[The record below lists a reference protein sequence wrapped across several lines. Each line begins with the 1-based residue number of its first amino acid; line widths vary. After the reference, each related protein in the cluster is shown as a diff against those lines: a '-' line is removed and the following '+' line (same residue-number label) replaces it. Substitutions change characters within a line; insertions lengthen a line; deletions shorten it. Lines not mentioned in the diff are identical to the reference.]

1 MRAAGGLTLRRGDSA
16 ATGGP
21 SKLVTVSVVGLSG
34 GEREKG
40 SMGIG
45 KSCLCNRFV
54 APLADD
60 YHVDHISVLSQS
72 DFSGRVVNNDH
83 FLYWGDTVK
92 TNEEGVD
99 FHIQVIE
106 QTEFI
111 DDASFQPFRASGKQ
125 EPYVRR
131 CANTRV
137 VSAEK
142 LMYICKN
149 QLGIE
154 KEFDQR
160 LMPEGKVSIDGF
172 ICVFDVSLVPNRT
185 LEKQVETSAQILNNL
200 LKMKKPVVLVTTKN
214 DEGNEIFMREA
225 ERLVNR
231 KEYKGTVALVET
243 SSHENINVDQAFFL
257 VASQVDRTRG
267 RTRILSYADAN
278 RHRRELLEL
287 ATAGFMRLVQG
298 EVTDYGVTWSIAA
311 KKLSQYQEFQNYL
324 DIFGADAAQRLFR
337 RHVKK
342 LKDSYLSDRVARY
355 LNLLPEVL
363 HELFPDIS
371 TLGEDCYH
379 LFHWNPSTCGQC
391 RQIQSNQLKPWDWIL
406 VQQKIREHTDFDRW
420 FVEYPED
427 TTWMEANLFD
437 GDSSEHR
444 IPFDVLDSTEAE
456 TVYKNLLNQLNAE
469 QNRLELRKDFK
480 QLLEETGYV
489 TPGKKLD
496 EVRVLFMGRECFESL
511 PEMELHQIYELHQQD
526 LIERCKKNFQELLLE
541 KADLF
546 YQFRSSPAGTVTQ
559 DDILDITDNLAED
572 GRYKALDRMDA
583 DRKLLLFQH
592 LGFVHCPIR
601 EHCPAFPHC
610 TDAIVE
616 RVVSKRV
623 ARPSSWMVDNNHLNL
638 ILLGSDKL
646 ANDLS
651 SKIQSQCP
659 NKEFEHGGQVF
670 NLELRIISG
679 DVDLPQNN
687 FKTLE
692 FLPQGCFC
700 VYSDVSSFEYIRSSL
715 EKTLLSN
722 LEKDDGLPFQ
732 GLPLVILFQPDSKL
746 AEKDSLRLQEEGQN
760 LADSLQCPFIDEGWE
775 EIKEGGV
782 VEDSLRSLV
791 ESIRHRSGVLS
802 IAPPITE
809 GAFQPDLRVI
819 MCLHCGDPYSIE
831 KVLGPLLGHSSCHQ
845 SGERSVCVE
854 QQIDDKT
861 KKVEVI
867 LSSYH
872 SAIDFREELVHGFI
886 LVYSSR
892 RKASIATLSAFS
904 MNIPELPIQLVAVTD
919 SSAGNFHQTAELNQI
934 LVAEGNNLAD
944 QLNAHFLTSETN
956 QRKSNFYNSFFREV
970 CEKKAEIEKAFSMDD
985 RLSGRLDDS
994 GEGTL
999 ERPPRRHP
1007 IPPPRIDSY
1016 HVRDRGPSSL
1026 NSRSG
1031 SGRSGS
1037 GSEIFDRLPDSG
1049 LHGDELDASNSDDSD
1064 VYSQIDSLDRQKK
1077 GPQVR
1082 RLNGDISRQQIKAS
1096 QLKSRKNKDTY
1107 RQSYPSSESLP
1118 CVLTSR
1124 SNTAPPFHLGSAPP
1138 ECSPPPIPAFPPR
1151 PKFTTSPLNKE
1162 PPPAY
1167 SRTQESSPKAGVRER
1182 IDRPPPYSRIPQQ
1195 STFGTSIPKTS
1206 MYKAESMTL
1215 ETMRG
1220 GDRSNHSSFFPE
1232 QGHDEFTGLPL
1243 GSSTPPEP
1251 APPDPALA
1259 NLRMQGLELTGEA
1272 HYRRLV
1278 KASTMPGGSH
1288 TSLEDITCWVDDSNI
1303 GGRRVEEDERLT
1315 TKYNQGAFT
1324 TGRRANKKPE
1334 NLNQRSQESILPP
1347 GKLNL
1352 SDYHNVTTAL
1362 SRMTVKQGRSAP
1374 LADVE
1379 DLGDDGSG
1387 YAVPRDVIANGSQSE
1402 YAQPMVDAPRP
1413 KPRSKNRERRERAA
1427 KLDVS
1432 DSETDSSSDERP
1444 PKKPG
1449 AVRKARKKRSAI
1461 PVATP
1466 VVPNIPTPIAK
1477 PVEEKTIPPR
1487 EIAPEKPCLEEPAK
1501 PVSTPQE
1508 DPALTTDKQKKKIEK
1523 ELKSKQKEMAKQEK
1537 KDKEKE
1543 ERENKA
1549 KVKEEKKKEKQ
1560 DKKTAARSNMK
1571 ANSVQGQPS
1580 MDDFRASDDNPI
1592 PVFLSRCIEFIELEG
1607 LVTEG
1612 LYRVPGNR
1620 AHVDL
1625 IFQNFDEDQS
1635 FDFHSLDIAVN
1646 AVATA
1651 VKDFFFKRLPPLLPQ
1666 EHMVDLEQIS
1676 MMQDRHMRLLEI
1688 KKLLERMPKA
1698 NHAVLKFIFQHFV
1711 RVTERSK
1718 INCMDSKNLAICW
1731 WPTLLQYEFGD
1742 LGKFE
1747 LMRPHL
1753 EDVVQ
1758 TFIDQYRF
1766 LFAGL
1771 EEVMMV

>member
-1 MRAAGGLTLRRGDSA
+1 MEGRTKLESWSHTLGQGSRGVMRAAGGLTLRRGDSA
-16 ATGGP
+16 AQAAGP

-83 FLYWGDTVK
+83 FLYWGDIVK

-200 LKMKKPVVLVTTKN
+200 LKSKKPVVLVTTKN

-257 VASQVDRTRG
+257 VASLVDRTRG
-267 RTRILSYADAN
+267 RTRVLSYADAN

-342 LKDSYLSDRVARY
+342 LKDSYLSERVARY

-363 HELFPDIS
+363 HELFPDVS

-379 LFHWNPSTCGQC
+379 LFHWNPTTCGQC

-406 VQQKIREHTDFDRW
+406 VQQRIREHQDFDRW

-601 EHCPAFPHC
+601 EHCPAFPNC

-638 ILLGSDKL
+638 ILLGADKL

-651 SKIQSQCP
+651 SQIQSQCP

-687 FKTLE
+687 FKTSE

-732 GLPLVILFQPDSKL
+732 GLPLVILFQPDSTKL
-746 AEKDSLRLQEEGQN
+746 AEKDGLRLQEEGQN
-760 LADSLQCPFIDEGWE
+760 LADSLQCPFIDEGWD

-802 IAPPITE
+802 IAPPMTE
-809 GAFQPDLRVI
+809 GATQPDLRVI

-831 KVLGPLLGHSSCHQ
+831 KVLGPLLGHSTCHQ

-854 QQIDDKT
+854 QKIDDKN

-919 SSAGNFHQTAELNQI
+919 SSAGNFHQTAELNQV

-970 CEKKAEIEKAFSMDD
+970 CDKKAEIEKAFSMDD

-1016 HVRDRGPSSL
+1016 HIRDRGPSSL

-1082 RLNGDISRQQIKAS
+1082 RLNGDVNRQQIKAS
-1096 QLKSRKNKDTY
+1096 QLKSRKNK
-1107 RQSYPSSESLP
+1107 
-1118 CVLTSR
+1118 
-1124 SNTAPPFHLGSAPP
+1124 GSAPP

-1167 SRTQESSPKAGVRER
+1167 SRTQESSPKSGVRER
-1182 IDRPPPYSRIPQQ
+1182 LDRPPPYSRIPQQ

-1232 QGHDEFTGLPL
+1232 QGW
-1243 GSSTPPEP
+1243 
-1251 APPDPALA
+1251 A
-1259 NLRMQGLELTGEA
+1259 
-1272 HYRRLV
+1272 
-1278 KASTMPGGSH
+1278 
-1288 TSLEDITCWVDDSNI
+1288 DDSNI
-1303 GGRRVEEDERLT
+1303 SGRRVEEDERLSS
-1315 TKYNQGAFT
+1315 KYNQGAFT
-1324 TGRRANKKPE
+1324 TGRRGNKKPE
-1334 NLNQRSQESILPP
+1334 TLTQRSQESILPP

-1387 YAVPRDVIANGSQSE
+1387 YAVPRDVINGVVQSE

-1427 KLDVS
+1427 KLDIS

-1466 VVPNIPTPIAK
+1466 VVPTIPTPIAK
-1477 PVEEKTIPPR
+1477 IVEEKPIPAR
-1487 EIAPEKPCLEEPAK
+1487 EIAPEKPHVEESPK
-1501 PVSTPQE
+1501 QVSTPQE
-1508 DPALTTDKQKKKIEK
+1508 DTVLTTDKQKKKIEK
-1523 ELKSKQKEMAKQEK
+1523 ELKTKQKEMAKQEK
-1537 KDKEKE
+1537 KEKEKE

-1549 KVKEEKKKEKQ
+1549 KIKEEKKKEKQ
-1560 DKKTAARSNMK
+1560 DKKTAGRSNMK

-1607 LVTEG
+1607 LLTEG

-1625 IFQNFDEDQS
+1625 LFQKFDEDQS
-1635 FDFHSLDIAVN
+1635 FDMHSLDIAVN

-1666 EHMVDLEQIS
+1666 EHMGDLEQIS

-1698 NHAVLKFIFQHFV
+1698 NHAVVKFIFQHFV

-1747 LMRPHL
+1747 SMRPHL

-1766 LFAGL
+1766 LFCGL